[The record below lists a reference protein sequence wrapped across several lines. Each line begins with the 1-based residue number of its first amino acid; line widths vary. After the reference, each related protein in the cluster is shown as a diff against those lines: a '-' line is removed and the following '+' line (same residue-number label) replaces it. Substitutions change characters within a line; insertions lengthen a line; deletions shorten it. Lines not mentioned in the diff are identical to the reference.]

1 MPIKPKSRG
10 FTLTKVVILAVV
22 LLALSGGA
30 YLAFGR
36 GTAGASHTASEV
48 ATASNTSFDVI
59 LTANGELAAKK
70 QTELRNALEMESTIG
85 EIVDEGKSVKKDDIL
100 VKINDEELQKQKDA
114 EELELTGATSEA
126 VSAQKAYEIQEIDN
140 DAALNKAKVTLE
152 LAELELKKWQGEN
165 SAKIEELGLDLKAA
179 EKDHERATDKYE
191 KAKALH
197 ERQFLSTDQLKQDE
211 VVKIQAESKL
221 QTARTN
227 LEVHKAFTQVKELR
241 KLETDIADAVAQLER
256 TTRKNESELSSKKA
270 ALDKA
275 VAEKAQRERQLAKIK
290 RQLENTVIKAP
301 TDGLVVYNTSIQP
314 AWWGNNQGPMAIG
327 RKVYP
332 NETIIVLPD
341 TTEMLAQIK
350 VHESM
355 VNRIKPGLKAAVR
368 IDAAQGKTFEGV
380 VDSVGI
386 MAQQGGGWGGDNVRE
401 YEVKIALTIPPG
413 SPPLKPSMRCE
424 AQVTTEKVENVLAI
438 PLTSVFNEGPRTVVY
453 AVKGGK
459 YQRLPVKVGRRS
471 DLMAEITSGLTPGE
485 QVLLREPSPALVL
498 ADPNDNA
505 KEGDKKDAKPGET
518 GKPAVAS
525 ATSSTKPAE
534 AKPVAGTEVAKA
546 VAAKPE
552 ADADDETDKPASDDA
567 EKQDTEADKTTTAAA
582 PAATPGT

>member
-1 MPIKPKSRG
+1 MPTPRKTRG
-10 FTLTKVVILAVV
+10 FTLTKIVILCVV

-36 GTAGASHTASEV
+36 GGTAASHTDAEV
-48 ATASNTSFDVI
+48 ATASTSSFDVI

-70 QTELRNALEMESTIG
+70 QTELRNTLEMESTIG
-85 EIVDEGKSVKKDDIL
+85 EIVEEGKSVKKDEVL
-100 VKINDEELQKQKDA
+100 VRINDEELQKQKDA

-126 VSAQKAYEIQEIDN
+126 VSAQKAYEIQEIEN
-140 DAALNKAKVTLE
+140 EAAMNKAKVTLE
-152 LAELELKKWQGEN
+152 LALLDLKKWEGEN
-165 SAKIEELGLDLKAA
+165 AAKLQELQLDLEAA
-179 EKDHERATDKYE
+179 SKDHERATEKYE
-191 KAKALH
+191 KAIALH

-211 VVKIQAESKL
+211 VTRIQAESKL
-221 QTARTN
+221 KTATTA
-227 LEVHKAFTQVKELR
+227 LDVHKQFTQVKERR
-241 KLETDIADAVAQLER
+241 KLESDIAEATAEVER
-256 TTRKNESELSSKKA
+256 VTRKNESELSSKMA
-270 ALDKA
+270 ARDRA
-275 VAEKAQRERQLAKIK
+275 AAEKAQRERQLAKIK
-290 RQLENTVIKAP
+290 RQIEQTVIKAP

-350 VHESM
+350 VHESL

-401 YEVKIALTIPPG
+401 YEVKIALKIPEG

-424 AQVTTEKVENVLAI
+424 AQVTTEKVENVLSV

-453 AVKGGK
+453 AVRGGK
-459 YQRLPVKVGRRS
+459 YQRLGVKVGRRS
-471 DLMAEITSGLTPGE
+471 DLMAEITEGLKPGE

-498 ADPNDNA
+498 ADP
-505 KEGDKKDAKPGET
+505 KEAEEK
-518 GKPAVAS
+518 KPAAKTALAG
-525 ATSSTKPAE
+525 ATDEK
-534 AKPVAGTEVAKA
+534 
-546 VAAKPE
+546 KPE
-552 ADADDETDKPASDDA
+552 AA
-567 EKQDTEADKTTTAAA
+567 KQPEAVVPVAAAA
-582 PAATPGT
+582 PAPKPETAEATDEEASEPADDAETADEADTTEAAPATPAPGN